1 MTRATKTFIILI
13 AGMFILASHPAVA
26 GFKCW
31 TNNEG
36 VRECGNVVPPEFAQK
51 GHEEISSGGI
61 VTNRVERAKT
71 KEELTALAKE
81 RSAEEQKLRAA
92 EEQKKNDRVL
102 LDTFSNIDE
111 IIMTRDGKI
120 NLINNEIKITR
131 GNIGKLQENLK
142 GLRKNAAN
150 NERNGRKVTEAQL
163 DAIKTT
169 KAQILKYQT
178 FVDKKTREREEMKA
192 DYEAK
197 LSRFNKLTGKT
208 NTPKTI
214 TPVSGKTASQ

>member
-1 MTRATKTFIILI
+1 MTRAIKTFFILI
-13 AGMFILASHPAVA
+13 AGIFVFSSHPAVA

-71 KEELTALAKE
+71 REELDALAKE
-81 RSAEEQKLRAA
+81 KSAERQKLRAA
-92 EEQKKNDRVL
+92 EERQKNDRVL

-120 NLINNEIKITR
+120 NLLNNEIKITR
-131 GNIGKLQENLK
+131 GNIGKLQANLK

-150 NERNGRKVTEAQL
+150 NERNGRKVSEKQL

-169 KAQILKYQT
+169 KAQIRKYQA

-192 DYEAK
+192 DYKAK
-197 LSRFNKLTGKT
+197 ISRFNELTGKT
-208 NTPKTI
+208 V